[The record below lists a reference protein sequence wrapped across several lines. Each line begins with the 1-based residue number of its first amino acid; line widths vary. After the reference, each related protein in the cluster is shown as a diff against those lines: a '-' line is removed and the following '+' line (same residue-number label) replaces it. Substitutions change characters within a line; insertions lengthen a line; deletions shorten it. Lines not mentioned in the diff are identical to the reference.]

1 MAIIAKPHR
10 PEKPEVKQQSKKK
23 SPAIKQPEPVIVPEP
38 QTEENE
44 DKQEDD

>member
-10 PEKPEVKQQSKKK
+10 PEK
-23 SPAIKQPEPVIVPEP
+23 PAIKQPEPVIVPEP

-44 DKQEDD
+44 DKQEDE